1 MISRPILLS
10 VEGGHPSFILIPF
23 ISVFD
28 AAVADHSLIL
38 VLLIIYPFRDH
49 VLVPV
54 GTVVQVLVPTVSIV
68 HVLVPKGTVV
78 QLLP

>member
-1 MISRPILLS
+1 MSSLPILFS

-28 AAVADHSLIL
+28 AAVADHSLTL
-38 VLLIIYPFRDH
+38 VLLIIYPFLNH

-54 GTVVQVLVPTVSIV
+54 GTVVQVFVPAVSVV
-68 HVLVPKGTVV
+68 HVLVPTATVV